1 MKEDTILKVLPWDV
15 RSIIQKE
22 KLEFEYLQ
30 EIRLREGKPLIF
42 LYHDTE
48 VIPGAKARRPY
59 LVTKDNIREMLEYIS
74 NYSLYAC
81 EQEMR
86 QGFIT
91 IEGGHRVGLSG
102 QAIMENGKVKNLKYI
117 SSVNIR
123 VAHEMIGC
131 ADAVFPYIV
140 CNRVLCHTLIVSPP
154 GCGKTTMLRDLI
166 RQISEG
172 NSWIPGLA
180 VGVVDERSEIAACYQ
195 GIPQND
201 LGPRTDVLDNCPK
214 AIGMQMVL
222 RSMSPDIIA
231 VDELGGKEDFAAVAQ
246 AMKSGVTV
254 LGTMHAGS
262 VEEIFL
268 REEAC
273 RKWGEEGKMRFVGLK
288 RKTPNMAGN
297 KSRKVTV
304 YDGTGRVLWEN

>member
-123 VAHEMIGC
+123 VAHEKKGC
-131 ADAVFPYIV
+131 AEKILPFLKDGESIY
-140 CNRVLCHTLIVSPP
+140 NTLLVSKP
-154 GCGKTTMLRDLI
+154 GAGKTTCLRDCI
-166 RQISEG
+166 RSLSNGKEG
-172 NSWIPGLA
+172 WEGMKIC
-180 VGVVDERSEIAACYQ
+180 VVDERSEIAACHL

-201 LGPRTDVLDNCPK
+201 MGIRTDVLSGCGK
-214 AIGMQMVL
+214 SEGMMLML
-222 RSMSPDIIA
+222 RSMSPQIIA
-231 VDELGGKEDFAAVAQ
+231 VDELGGKKDFQAVEQAAC
-246 AMKSGVTV
+246 SGVRI
-254 LGTMHAGS
+254 LGTVHADT
-262 VEEIFL
+262 VEE
-268 REEAC
+268 
-273 RKWGEEGKMRFVGLK
+273 
-288 RKTPNMAGN
+288 
-297 KSRKVTV
+297 
-304 YDGTGRVLWEN
+304 LWEKPYLKKWMKRGIFERFILIRHNRSGERDFQVFNGKREQLC

>member
-140 CNRVLCHTLIVSPP
+140 CNRLLCHTLIVSPP
-154 GCGKTTMLRDLI
+154 GCGAYGHFPRP
-166 RQISEG
+166 S
-172 NSWIPGLA
+172 
-180 VGVVDERSEIAACYQ
+180 
-195 GIPQND
+195 
-201 LGPRTDVLDNCPK
+201 GPRSPARQGHIK
-214 AIGMQMVL
+214 RPVL
-222 RSMSPDIIA
+222 RLAEPS
-231 VDELGGKEDFAAVAQ
+231 
-246 AMKSGVTV
+246 
-254 LGTMHAGS
+254 
-262 VEEIFL
+262 FL
-268 REEAC
+268 RPANQC
-273 RKWGEEGKMRFVGLK
+273 C
-288 RKTPNMAGN
+288 
-297 KSRKVTV
+297 
-304 YDGTGRVLWEN
+304 